1 MHRIHLHLFYM
12 TQIHHSLI
20 TTPFIKYLSQL
31 TKNGD
36 ILIVGIILL
45 NNIPVGERLENGVKL
60 KIASEEKD
68 QEFSHD
74 TVDTSK
80 NSKVL
85 HHTEDNSLMNYG
97 IGLQTEIHLRNQSR
111 FYWYYDLI

>member
-1 MHRIHLHLFYM
+1 M

-20 TTPFIKYLSQL
+20 TTPFIQYLSKL
-31 TKNGD
+31 TKDGH
-36 ILIVGIILL
+36 ILIFGIILL
-45 NNIPVGERLENGVKL
+45 NNISVGERLENGIEL

-68 QEFSHD
+68 QEFTHN
-74 TVDTSK
+74 TTDTSK

-85 HHTEDNSLMNYG
+85 HHTKDNSLMNYG